1 MIGIGRLIYRATGIM
16 SKKGIMKNC
25 EKIGRTLADEI
36 KAGGGKVEPK
46 RVHELLTETLGKKK
60 AAKITI
66 TADLDTFKAFAKENM
81 KLSEEIAEMHFN
93 HSKSAVLPGRNGKA
107 LLSLRTNKMSNT
119 EAVNTTSHELEHVFY
134 NTVSTD
140 SAIRRAFMKC
150 IPKKHLENLQK
161 QHNSHINEIMLNFQ
175 GKLIRKS
182 NIGSTSSI
190 LNNFS
195 EHKAGIEGLLK
206 QTGFETREQLQDA
219 IRTMI
224 REDVIL
230 PYNNKLNYGI
240 LKAIRR
246 AIQDEAR
253 AYKVGGRALRNFSQ
267 NENIS
272 NSEMIGQLYD
282 EAAIVLKGEIKNQKK
297 NRWRKLFGK
306 PQIDYHMEKPI
317 IVSKG
322 EFKHFLKAETAAPEN
337 VPEAIKDAFKALE
350 KAPDCK

>member
-66 TADLDTFKAFAKENM
+66 SDDLDTFKAFAKENM
-81 KLSEEIAEMHFN
+81 KLSDDVAEMYFYN
-93 HSKSAVLPGRNGKA
+93 SKSAVLPGRNGKA

-140 SAIRRAFMKC
+140 SARRRAFMKC
-150 IPKKHLENLQK
+150 LPEKVIQNTHKKV
-161 QHNSHINEIMLNFQ
+161 NSILNTAMLDFQ
-175 GKLIRKS
+175 ERLIRKS
-182 NIGSTSSI
+182 NTGSTENI

-195 EHKAGIEGLLK
+195 EHKAGIGGLLK

-230 PYNNKLNYGI
+230 PYNNKLNYGM

-253 AYKVGGRALRNFSQ
+253 AYKVGGRALKNFSQ

-297 NRWRKLFGK
+297 NIWRKLFGK
-306 PQIDYHMEKPI
+306 PQIDYHIDKPI

-322 EFKHFLKAETAAPEN
+322 ELEHFLKAETIAPEK
-337 VPEAIKDAFKALE
+337 VPEIIKDAFKALE